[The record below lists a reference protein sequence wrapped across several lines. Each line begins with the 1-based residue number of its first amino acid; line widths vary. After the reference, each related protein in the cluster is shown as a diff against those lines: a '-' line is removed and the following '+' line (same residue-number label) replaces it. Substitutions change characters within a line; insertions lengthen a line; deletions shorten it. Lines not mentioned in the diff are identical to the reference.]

1 MRNRSSVLQYN
12 MRVYFDNAAT
22 TPIAPE
28 VIEAMSQAMR
38 TMYGNP
44 SSIHADGRVVRTAI
58 EEARKTVAKC
68 IQAGIGEIFFT
79 SGGTES
85 NNMVLKNAVRDLGV
99 RRIITSPIEHHCV
112 LHTLESL
119 QKTTDIQVDFVEIDE
134 KGRINLENLRLLL
147 SKNNDSSEAT
157 SPQSNGKILV
167 SLMHSN
173 NEIGTMINLDEISKI
188 CEEFNAFFHSDT
200 VQTMGY
206 FPIDVQKTKIH
217 FLTGAAH
224 KFHGSK
230 GVGFVYINSDVT
242 LHPFIDGGSQERN
255 MRGGTE
261 NTSGIIGLA
270 LALKMAYEDMYDRQ
284 DEIIGIRNYLK
295 NSLLDTFE
303 DIQFIGDNTEGAYH
317 YKVLN
322 VSFPS
327 SMKSEFL
334 LFNLDIA
341 GISASGGSACSSGA
355 EGGSHVLDAL
365 DIDPSRKCIRFSF
378 SHYNT
383 LDEVNY
389 VIEKLK
395 TLTPLKREI
404 MSNGDR

>member
-1 MRNRSSVLQYN
+1 

-28 VIEAMSQAMR
+28 VIEAVSQAMR
-38 TMYGNP
+38 TLYGNP
-44 SSIHADGRVVRTAI
+44 SSIHADGRTVRTAI
-58 EEARKTVAKC
+58 EDARKTVAKY
-68 IQAGIGEIFFT
+68 IQSSIGEIFFT

-99 RRIITSPIEHHCV
+99 RRIITSSIEHHCV
-112 LHTLESL
+112 LHTLKNLS
-119 QKTTDIQVDFVEIDE
+119 KTTDIQIDFVEIDE
-134 KGRINLENLRLLL
+134 NGRVNLENLDALLTHKNQL
-147 SKNNDSSEAT
+147 SDSKT
-157 SPQSNGKILV
+157 LV

-173 NEIGTMINLDEISKI
+173 NEIGTMIDLDAVSKI
-188 CEEFNAFFHSDT
+188 CESHNAFFHSDT

-206 FPIDVQKTKIH
+206 FPVDVQKTKIH
-217 FLTGAAH
+217 FLTGSAH
-224 KFHGSK
+224 KFHGPK
-230 GVGFVYINSDVT
+230 GVGFVYINGDVK
-242 LHPFIDGGSQERN
+242 LNPFIDGGSQERN

-261 NTSGIIGLA
+261 NTPGIIGLA

-295 NSLLDTFE
+295 NRLLDTFE
-303 DIQFIGDNTEGAYH
+303 DIKFIGDTEGAYH

-322 VSFPS
+322 VSFPPS
-327 SMKSEFL
+327 IKSELL

-383 LDEVNY
+383 LEEADY

-395 TLTPLKREI
+395 NLTPLKNSQFI
-404 MSNGDR
+404 AK